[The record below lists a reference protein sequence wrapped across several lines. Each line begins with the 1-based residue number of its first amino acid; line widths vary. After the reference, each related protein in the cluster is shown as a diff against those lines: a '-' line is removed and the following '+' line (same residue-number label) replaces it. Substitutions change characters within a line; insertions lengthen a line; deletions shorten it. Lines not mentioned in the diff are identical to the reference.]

1 MFSTRGRAK
10 RILSGGGLLLTLCD
24 VALVSVGFSAWAT
37 SEAGIGPFSLF
48 PSVEVGLVVDEGGL
62 FSFSNVTGFSLCQDG
77 IVDGATKTIV
87 DSASLRLTLG
97 IDCEKARDA
106 GYVNNDVFSAS
117 FVLKANSA
125 ANPNLLNFVTGLTV
139 DDAAITLEP
148 ISRDDHPLTPTAT
161 RTASYQLGSFPTSGE
176 VSLSVV
182 YSAASTYNNGT
193 TTYNLS
199 SLRDS
204 LPSLTFIVNRGT
216 SS

>member
-1 MFSTRGRAK
+1 M
-10 RILSGGGLLLTLCD
+10 SGGGLLLTLCD

-87 DSASLRLTLG
+87 DSATLRLTLG
-97 IDCEKARDA
+97 IDCAKARDA
-106 GYVNNDVFSAS
+106 GYVANDVFSAS

-125 ANPNLLNFVTGLTV
+125 ANPNLLNFVTSLAV
-139 DDAAITLEP
+139 DGSALSLGG
-148 ISRDDHPLTPTAT
+148 ISRDDLTKTAI
-161 RTASYQLGSFPTSGE
+161 RTASYSLGSFPTSDK
-176 VSLSVV
+176 VSLSIV
-182 YSAASTYNNGT
+182 YSVASTYSNGT

-199 SLRDS
+199 GLSGS
-204 LPSLTFIVNRGT
+204 LPSLTFIVNGGT
-216 SS
+216 AS